1 MAAFQLPQNKPLS
14 EQVCDLIENEIIKG
28 TFAVGDKLPTENELA
43 EMYRVSRTVIRE
55 ATKILKQKGRLASFV
70 GKGTF
75 VIDETER
82 GIESSLSAMIRMNP
96 ETSFNH
102 LIEVREILE
111 PAMAALAAAKA
122 SEEQIKELEKAV
134 ARMDRSI
141 ADDAHKDDFLDAD
154 SKFHGLLAEA
164 TGNPIIA
171 MLVKP
176 LGVLIRQQQ
185 EYMAFE
191 VAGGSVHS
199 QKYHRRISEA
209 IKQRD
214 PERAR
219 TEMLEHIRQVFTDI
233 YDK

>member
-1 MAAFQLPQNKPLS
+1 MSLLQFPQNRSLS

-28 TFAVGDKLPTENELA
+28 TFTVGDKLPTEKELA

-55 ATKILKQKGRLASFV
+55 ATKILKEKGRLASFV

-82 GIESSLSAMIRMNP
+82 GIESSLAAMIRMNP
-96 ETSFNH
+96 ETSFNY

-111 PAMAALAAAKA
+111 PAMAAMAAMKA
-122 SEEQIKELEKAV
+122 SEEQIKEMQKAV
-134 ARMDRSI
+134 DQMDQSI
-141 ADDAHKDDFLDAD
+141 DDEAHKGKFLDSD
-154 SKFHGLLAEA
+154 SKFHSLLAEA
-164 TGNPIIA
+164 TGNPIIP

-185 EYMAFE
+185 QYMAFE
-191 VAGGSVHS
+191 VVGGSVHS
-199 QKYHRRISEA
+199 QKYHKRIFEA
-209 IKQRD
+209 IKRRD
-214 PERAR
+214 HETAR

-233 YDK
+233 HDI